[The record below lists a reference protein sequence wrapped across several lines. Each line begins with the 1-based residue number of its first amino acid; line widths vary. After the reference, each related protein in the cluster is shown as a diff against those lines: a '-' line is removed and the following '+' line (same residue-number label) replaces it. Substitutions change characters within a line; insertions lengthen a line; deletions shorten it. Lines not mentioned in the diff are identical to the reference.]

1 MSWLGLAAFVMA
13 LFALLRTREGGRL
26 QARIRRLETQIQVLQ
41 SASGATGRSE
51 EAAPRSA
58 IEGAPQAPAVP
69 ARPATPA
76 PAELLPRT
84 PGVAEAPAPPS
95 PRPAAPLL
103 TPPPPAGPPRSALP
117 SLPRVDWER
126 WIGVRGAAVL
136 GGVVLALAGLF
147 FFQYSI
153 EHGLIPPWL
162 RVLVGTAVGLGC
174 VVGAELRARR
184 RYEVLANGLVGGGIV
199 VLYAAFWAAAARYH
213 LVPLAAGFA
222 LMVSVTGACTAL
234 AHRHASLVIAMI
246 GLIGGFA
253 TPFLLST
260 GENRPIALF
269 SYLLLLDAGLLF
281 VARQRGWPLLALVS
295 LAGTLLYQ
303 GAWIVGR
310 MEGHQ
315 IALAIGILAVFSA
328 VFAAALRS
336 QPAESRRLVL
346 VTQGGAVI
354 FPFAFALHLAANA
367 ELGPH
372 FYPLAILLIAL
383 SASAC
388 WLGRAQRQA
397 WMGLGAAA
405 FGVAVFAVWLLE
417 ARLDTPLAY
426 EAMALCVVLAGV
438 FHAFVE
444 LDPERPGANGPS
456 PAAML
461 SALGLQ
467 AVAVYAAVANAQAG
481 LWPWLAGWL
490 GLTALSLRHGGF
502 PGRERLQVGAA
513 ALLGAGWWIFRW
525 WHGAG
530 SDWPSFTAAT
540 APVLAVALSAQF
552 LAMLRR
558 TPLARRSAENATA
571 TFAWLMLISFAPAV
585 AMPPLPALAVSALL
599 GGLILLAGARAPA
612 GRWLLAATLLTAA
625 VHTLWAFEEPRF
637 AREGG
642 AALRALAIQL
652 AAVAFF
658 TAWPFV
664 AFARLRDERF
674 AWYASALAAPAWFLS
689 LRELYEGTLGAATIG
704 LLPVALA
711 AGSLAAARQA
721 ARVRPAS
728 DPRRVSDLAWY
739 LAASL
744 GFLTV
749 AIPLQL
755 EKEWITIG
763 WALEGLA
770 VTLLWRR
777 LDHPGLKY
785 FALSL
790 LAAAAIRLVAN
801 EALLGYYPRP
811 SFRIVNWLLYTYLVP
826 AGAMLAAARVLAA
839 HEVARARDFERSLYR
854 GGYAVGAI
862 GTAFAGAV
870 VGFVWINLAIAECFA
885 GGDTLRLG
893 FERTPARDL
902 TTSIAWALYALGLLA
917 VGVRGRS
924 RGARWL
930 SLGLMMVTVVKV
942 FLYDLGELE
951 DLYRVASLLG
961 LAVSLIL
968 VSFAYQRFV
977 VPLTERSTPGADG

>member
-1 MSWLGLAAFVMA
+1 VSWLGLVAFVMA
-13 LFALLRTREGGRL
+13 LVALLRTREGGRL
-26 QARIRRLETQIQVLQ
+26 QARIRRLEAQIEVLQ
-41 SASGATGRSE
+41 SASGARAHGAG
-51 EAAPRSA
+51 EAPPEFVPPTPAAAEPPIS
-58 IEGAPQAPAVP
+58 PSPDAPAAALP
-69 ARPATPA
+69 PPRRPASGA
-76 PAELLPRT
+76 SAR
-84 PGVAEAPAPPS
+84 
-95 PRPAAPLL
+95 R
-103 TPPPPAGPPRSALP
+103 RALP
-117 SLPRVDWER
+117 ALPRVDWER

-184 RYEVLANGLVGGGIV
+184 RYAVLANGLVGGGIV

-213 LVPLAAGFA
+213 LVGLGAGFV

-260 GENRPIALF
+260 GEDRPIALF
-269 SYLLLLDAGLLF
+269 SYILLLDACLLF
-281 VARQRGWPLLALVS
+281 VARQRGWPLLALIS
-295 LAGTLLYQ
+295 LLGTLFYQ
-303 GAWIVGR
+303 AAWIVGR
-310 MEGHQ
+310 MEGDQ
-315 IALAIGILAVFSA
+315 IALAIGILAVFA
-328 VFAAALRS
+328 AFFAAALRS
-336 QPAESRRLVL
+336 TPAESRRSVL
-346 VTQGGAVI
+346 ATQGCAVL
-354 FPFAFALHLAANA
+354 FPFAFALHLALNA
-367 ELGPH
+367 DLGPH
-372 FYPLAILLIAL
+372 FYPLGILLIAL
-383 SASAC
+383 SGSAC

-405 FGVAVFAVWLLE
+405 FGVAVFAVWLLD
-417 ARLDTPLAY
+417 AKLDAALAL
-426 EAMALCVVLAGV
+426 EAMGICVLLAGV

-444 LDPERPGANGPS
+444 LDGETPGADGPA

-461 SALGLQ
+461 SALGLHG
-467 AVAVYAAVANAQAG
+467 VAVFAAVANPAAG
-481 LWPWLAGWL
+481 LWPWVAGWL
-490 GLTALSLRHGGF
+490 GLTGLSLRHGGF

-513 ALLGAGWWIFRW
+513 ALLGFGWWLFRW

-530 SDWPSFTAAT
+530 SDLPRFTAAT
-540 APVLAVALSAQF
+540 APVLAVALAVQF

-558 TPLARRSAENATA
+558 APGVRRSAENAAA
-571 TFAWLMLISFAPAV
+571 TFAGAMLISFAPAV
-585 AMPPLPALAVSALL
+585 AMPPLAALAVSALL
-599 GGLILLAGARAPA
+599 GALVLLAGARAPE

-625 VHTLWAFEEPRF
+625 VHTLWAFEEPLF
-637 AREGG
+637 APHGG
-642 AALRALAIQL
+642 AALRALGIQL
-652 AAVAFF
+652 AAVTFF

-689 LRELYEGTLGAATIG
+689 LRELYESALGSAAIG

-711 AGSLAAARQA
+711 AGSLAAAWQA
-721 ARVRPAS
+721 ARMRPAS
-728 DPRRVSDLAWY
+728 DPRRVSNLAWY

-744 GFLTV
+744 GFLTA

-777 LDHPGLKY
+777 LDHVGLKY
-785 FALSL
+785 FGLAL
-790 LAAAAIRLVAN
+790 LAGAAIRLVAN
-801 EALLGYYPRP
+801 EAVLGYYPRP
-811 SFRIVNWLLYTYLVP
+811 SWRILNWLLYTYLVP
-826 AGAMLAAARVLAA
+826 AAAMLIAARVFAA
-839 HEVARARDFERSLYR
+839 DEVSRARDFERSLYR
-854 GGYAVGAI
+854 SGHAVGAI
-862 GTAFAGAV
+862 GAAFAGALV
-870 VGFVWINLAIAECFA
+870 VFVWINLAIAECFA
-885 GGDTLRLG
+885 GGETLRLG

-930 SLGLMMVTVVKV
+930 SLALMMVTVVKV

-977 VPLTERSTPGADG
+977 VPLGERSNAGGER